1 MAVKIERTDCGSD
14 GNDEASETSAKD
26 RQPSNQPD
34 SYTDFA
40 GINLEE
46 FLFNLLQNNA
56 KDRMQ
61 LLKIEQELVSLVKDE
76 KRTALRFP
84 PMSSYHRMLVHR
96 VAAYFGLD
104 HNIDPKGNCVVVSKQ
119 EGITRIPELKFQDQI
134 NKQTAEP
141 EEPKKLILKR
151 NTSSLDGNLLG
162 DGRSDARTANGLDA
176 RKSKSKSF
184 EEREEQYEK
193 VRARIFNQQASRP
206 SDGQPLANINE
217 SDKCNLENSQAN
229 YSPVNSN
236 NASTMNNT
244 KHKSNESLKNFGNYF
259 DSGQASYLNATPS
272 NYPAFDSH
280 PMSEHHPPFH
290 NPHHHLNSNSQ
301 FNHHE
306 FNKSNHP
313 NSSFKQ
319 PNGDLTDSKGFY
331 KPNGY
336 GKGKMLKGNNLK
348 PASACGPTGKPPKN
362 PPPPPHFYQQPNMPQ
377 MMNPIDPQ
385 LYPNWLPDLNAA
397 AAAAQQECFAK
408 QQQQMYQ
415 PMPAYNQ
422 LHPNQQKLYL
432 LCNYPGSCLLIF
444 FFLVDFCFTLC

>member
-1 MAVKIERTDCGSD
+1 MKIERSECGED
-14 GNDEASETSAKD
+14 TNGNDETSEASTKD
-26 RQPSNQPD
+26 RQPVSQPD
-34 SYTDFA
+34 SYTDFG

-46 FLFNLLQNNA
+46 FLSNLLQTNA

-61 LLKIEQELVSLVKDE
+61 LLKIEQDLVSLVKDE
-76 KRTALRFP
+76 KRISLKFP

-96 VAAYFGLD
+96 VAAYFGLE
-104 HNIDPKGNCVVVSKQ
+104 HNIDSKGTSVVVNKQ
-119 EGITRIPELKFQDQI
+119 DGTRIPELKFQDQI
-134 NKQTAEP
+134 NKQAAES

-151 NTSSLDGNLLG
+151 NTSSLDGNLL
-162 DGRSDARTANGLDA
+162 DGRADARTANGLDA

-193 VRARIFNQQASRP
+193 VRARIFSQQAARP
-206 SDGQPLANINE
+206 TDGQLSNINE
-217 SDKCNLENSQAN
+217 SDKCNLENSPAN
-229 YSPVNSN
+229 YSPVNHSN

-290 NPHHHLNSNSQ
+290 NPHHLNSNSQ

-313 NSSFKQ
+313 NSLFKQ
-319 PNGDLTDSKGFY
+319 PNGDLTDPKGFY

-336 GKGKMLKGNNLK
+336 KGKMLKGNPK
-348 PASACGPTGKPPKN
+348 QPVVACGPAGKPPKN
-362 PPPPPHFYQQPNMPQ
+362 PTVQHFYPPNLPQ

-385 LYPNWLPDLNAA
+385 IFPNWLPDLNAA
-397 AAAAQQECFAK
+397 AAVAAQQECFAK
-408 QQQQMYQ
+408 QQSIYQ

-422 LHPNQQKLYL
+422 LHPNQQKLFL
-432 LCNYPGSCLLIF
+432 LCNYPGAF
-444 FFLVDFCFTLC
+444 